1 MSSDS
6 EPLVSVLTP
15 VYNGEKFLRECI
27 ESVLNQTYQNHEYI
41 IVDNCSTDD
50 TPEII
55 ERYARADKRIRAYR
69 NEKLLDIIANHN
81 KAFSLVSPT
90 AKYCK
95 VVSADDW
102 LFPECVAK
110 MVSLAE
116 ANPSLGIVGSYQ
128 LSGIGTEWRNW
139 RIKWVGLP
147 YPSPVIPGRQIC
159 RFWLL
164 NGPYVF
170 GTPTSILYRADLIRK
185 EDSFYPNSSAE
196 ADTSACLKHLR
207 NSDFGFVHQILS
219 YERVHEAQITAT
231 SKNLNAYLSSQVRDL
246 SEFGPWYLTAD
257 EIDWRLKRVMRDYYR
272 FLAISAIR
280 LREKKFWDY
289 HKERLK
295 EIGYPFQPARLAL
308 AIMARLVDLLLNPK
322 RTAEDWVRGHAWAL
336 KAARTIEGVSQTAEA
351 QLNLDNATNE
361 DPKDQHRAGMSVVP
375 NMVRASEDPRDGV
388 KI

>member
-1 MSSDS
+1 MSLDA

-15 VYNGEKFLRECI
+15 VYNGEKFLQECI
-27 ESVLNQTYQNHEYI
+27 ESVLNQTYQNYEYI
-41 IVDNCSTDD
+41 IVDNSSTDG
-50 TPEII
+50 TPGII
-55 ERYARADKRIRAYR
+55 ERYAQADKRIRVYR

-81 KAFSLVSPT
+81 KAFSLISPA

-102 LFPECVAK
+102 LFPECLSK

-128 LSGIGTEWRNW
+128 LSGIGTEWQNW

-170 GTPTSILYRADLIRK
+170 GTPTSILYRSDLVRK
-185 EDSFYPNSSAE
+185 EDTFYPNATAE

-207 NSDFGFVHQILS
+207 HSDFGFVHQVLS

-231 SKNLNAYLSSQVRDL
+231 SKNLNAYLPSQIGDL
-246 SEFGPWYLTAD
+246 CKYGPWYLTAD
-257 EIDWRLKRVMRDYYR
+257 ELEWRLKKVMRDYYK
-272 FLAISAIR
+272 FLAMSAIQ
-280 LREKKFWDY
+280 LREKKFWEF
-289 HKERLK
+289 HKKKLK
-295 EIGYPFQPARLAL
+295 EIGYPLQPVRVAL
-308 AIMARLVDLLLNPK
+308 AIVARLLDLLLNPK
-322 RTAEDWVRGHAWAL
+322 RTAEDWIRGHAWAL
-336 KAARTIEGVSQTAEA
+336 KMARTIEGVSQAAEA
-351 QLNLDNATNE
+351 QLELGKAAKDA
-361 DPKDQHRAGMSVVP
+361 PKDDRCAAIAVP
-375 NMVRASEDPRDGV
+375 RMVRASEDRREKGGL
-388 KI
+388 